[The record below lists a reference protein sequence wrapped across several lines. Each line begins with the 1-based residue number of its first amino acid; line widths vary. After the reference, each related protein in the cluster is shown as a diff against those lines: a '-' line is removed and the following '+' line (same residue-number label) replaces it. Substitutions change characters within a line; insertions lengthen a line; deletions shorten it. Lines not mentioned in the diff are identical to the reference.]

1 MSGGAPWVLASWVLL
16 TSATTILLFR
26 FYIGDIPLGLLFNP
40 DIVYIH
46 LVVEDFLFSPQSL
59 ENWTLPSVTFWVP
72 DFILFGVAAIFSS
85 RIFPQYTYFAFL
97 QLLSVTVLIYLN
109 LTLRYSRAMAFFFAS
124 STLLGLVILI
134 NHGLLPLDTSISPVI
149 HFGSIILYLFE
160 GFFLLCYITGFGRSG
175 IQLVVIGLINFC
187 SIFSDKLI
195 VIQFQLPL
203 LIFMLYYLS
212 RRPCLDFRLLILTV
226 AGSSG
231 AAMLALRLLMPDAQ
245 QVGTTF
251 ALSNLEENLRLFSLA
266 MVELGG
272 HPFAALAVAL
282 FGAVCMTLLLV
293 GPNWLRKVGRGWET
307 FQPLAMFFA
316 LSIACNLL
324 VVIFSNQV
332 FTPRYI
338 LPFYFIPLFT
348 IVIITYEVLI
358 VFGLRPIYVP
368 MLAVIASAVPLY
380 QTASVVWNAPEGR
393 YAFDY
398 YPPSVACVDNV
409 VRSVGM
415 HRGMA
420 GYMDAKTVQALSR
433 EKIILA
439 QYKAPY
445 LSQDVWETSTAYFS
459 KDYDFALIDK
469 NHRGGDRVDIDEVK
483 KLNGDDIRF
492 VDCDPLRIYYYD
504 SRKIKVY

>member
-1 MSGGAPWVLASWVLL
+1 MWSMNSRWTLASALVFFSGL
-16 TSATTILLFR
+16 TILLIR
-26 FYIGDIPLGLLFNP
+26 FYIGDVPSLLFNP
-40 DIVYIH
+40 DMVYVH
-46 LVVEDFLFSPQSL
+46 LLVEDLYVSPLNLQYWSLPSVSFLLPDFLFYGVSA
-59 ENWTLPSVTFWVP
+59 
-72 DFILFGVAAIFSS
+72 LFVSGIYQ
-85 RIFPQYTYFAFL
+85 QYAVFGSL
-97 QLLSVTVLIYLN
+97 QLTALGVSLYIVFG
-109 LTLRYSRAMAFFFAS
+109 LRYSNCMAVFFAS
-124 STLLGLVILI
+124 VPIFIISMLPR
-134 NHGLLPLDTSISPVI
+134 NFYPLDISITPVN
-149 HFGSIILYLFE
+149 HFGSVIFYVLGGVLFMRYII
-160 GFFLLCYITGFGRSG
+160 GHRQSRSQLL
-175 IQLVVIGLINFC
+175 QIGLINFC

-212 RRPCLDFRLLILTV
+212 RRSRLDFRLLILTV
-226 AGSSG
+226 ASSSG
-231 AAMLALRLLMPDAQ
+231 AAMLALRLLMPDTQ
-245 QVGTTF
+245 QVVTTF
-251 ALSNLEENLRLFSLA
+251 ALSNLEENLRLFSSA
-266 MVELGG
+266 MVELGA
-272 HPFAALAVAL
+272 HSFVAL
-282 FGAVCMTLLLV
+282 TVTLFWAVCTTLLLV

-307 FQPLAMFFA
+307 FQLLAMFFA

-338 LPFYFIPLFT
+338 LPFYYIPLVT
-348 IVIITYEVLI
+348 IVIITYEILI

-368 MLAVIASAVPLY
+368 LLAVIASGVPLY
-380 QTASVVWNAPEGR
+380 QTVSIVWNAPEGR

-398 YPPSVACVDNV
+398 YPPSVACVDKV
-409 VRSVGM
+409 VRSVDM
-415 HRGMA
+415 HYGMA

-445 LSQDVWETSTAYFS
+445 LSKDIWETSSAYFS

-469 NHRGGDRVDIDEVK
+469 NHRGGDRVDIDEIK

-492 VDCDPLRIYYYD
+492 VDCDPLRVYYYD

>member
-1 MSGGAPWVLASWVLL
+1 MWQMNSRWTLASALVFFTGL
-16 TSATTILLFR
+16 TILLTR
-26 FYIGDIPLGLLFNP
+26 FYIGDVPSLLFNP
-40 DIVYIH
+40 DMVYVH
-46 LVVEDFLFSPQSL
+46 LLVEDLYVSLLNLQYWSLPSVLFLFPDFLFYGLSA
-59 ENWTLPSVTFWVP
+59 
-72 DFILFGVAAIFSS
+72 LFVSGIYQ
-85 RIFPQYTYFAFL
+85 QYAVFGCL
-97 QLLSVTVLIYLN
+97 QLAALVFSLYLVFG
-109 LTLRYSRAMAFFFAS
+109 LRYSNCMAMFFS
-124 STLLGLVILI
+124 SVSIFMISVLLG
-134 NHGLLPLDTSISPVI
+134 NFYPLDISITPVN
-149 HFGSIILYLFE
+149 HFGSIIFFVLE
-160 GFFLLCYITGFGRSG
+160 GFLFLRYIIGPRQNQG
-175 IQLVVIGLINFC
+175 QLLLIGLINFC

-212 RRPCLDFRLLILTV
+212 RRPRLDFRLLILTV

-245 QVGTTF
+245 QVVTTF
-251 ALSNLEENLRLFSLA
+251 ELSNLEGNLRLFSLA
-266 MVELGG
+266 MVELGSNS
-272 HPFAALAVAL
+272 FVALAVAL
-282 FGAVCMTLLLV
+282 FGAVCITLLLV

-307 FQPLAMFFA
+307 LQPLAVFFA

-324 VVIFSNQV
+324 IVIFSNQV

-338 LPFYFIPLFT
+338 LPFYFIPLFG

-358 VFGLRPIYVP
+358 FFGLRPIYVP
-368 MLAVIASAVPLY
+368 LLVVVASAVPLY
-380 QTASVVWNAPEGR
+380 QIVSVVWNAPEGR

-398 YPPSVACVDNV
+398 YPPSVACVDKV
-409 VRSVGM
+409 ARSVNM

-439 QYKAPY
+439 QYKTPY
-445 LSQDVWETSTAYFS
+445 LSKDIWETSAAYFS

-469 NHRGGDRVDIDEVK
+469 NHRGGDRVDIDEIK
-483 KLNGDDIRF
+483 KSNGDDIRF
-492 VDCDPLRIYYYD
+492 IDCDPLRIYYYD